1 MRREGSTA
9 IISTLNGGASKYV
22 ETTHRKGR
30 GRGMAVR
37 KSMGYAVIKKF
48 LLIPKAKNSYIPLP
62 INKTAK
68 TQRRCSHGNYSLRNE
83 DLKTRLLFLYV
94 TAAMADATFFFPP
107 PPPSQSPDF
116 RDIRTYRDAV

>member
-1 MRREGSTA
+1 
-9 IISTLNGGASKYV
+9 
-22 ETTHRKGR
+22 
-30 GRGMAVR
+30 MAVR

-107 PPPSQSPDF
+107 PPPHLASLRISGIYVRIETQFSPG
-116 RDIRTYRDAV
+116 ISSTAVSAQTVY